1 MSAKDREMG
10 VSGASRSLSTLYV
23 VAPIAFR
30 KTGTCL
36 LSGILFA
43 TKKMCTHSRYADNEL
58 SSGLNSSSFP
68 SAVVKDT
75 SGDVAGASPDGVA
88 IVRVLV
94 SILVA
99 SCYVSTTA
107 ARYHREQWS

>member
-1 MSAKDREMG
+1 MSAKDQEMG

-36 LSGILFA
+36 LSGIL
-43 TKKMCTHSRYADNEL
+43 CTHSRYADNEL

-107 ARYHREQWS
+107 ARYQWS